1 MSILFKTNVIYL
13 LIRDIIFVFPCFIKI
28 ILGMTIMSPDITE
41 SKQNIETQ
49 VRNLD
54 IHDSGKLEL
63 LLFASAST
71 NQCKN

>member
-1 MSILFKTNVIYL
+1 
-13 LIRDIIFVFPCFIKI
+13 
-28 ILGMTIMSPDITE
+28 MTIMSPDITE

>member
-1 MSILFKTNVIYL
+1 MSILFKTNVYISVDKEYY
-13 LIRDIIFVFPCFIKI
+13 FFPCFIKI

-71 NQCKN
+71 NQCKK